1 MSAIVNLSTTE
12 ENAVKLAQFL
22 AENAPNAAA
31 KAVAEQCSALGEQSQ
46 FSEFVA
52 KLTQQPDLLF
62 ASEKD
67 SEVEGVFGWLG
78 SLLVLP
84 SADHESLVMN
94 LCAAVVQD
102 TARAPLRLKVLA
114 SLFNLLSRSPVRFK
128 VFTLL
133 LNFAD
138 KTNQVNSISSYLLN
152 IDVHVKSWNS
162 ATTTEDLRQL
172 YLLTYTSLSS
182 SEKKFS
188 TKSLLKYLATFNGAS
203 ASDLAAVKEHAAKA
217 VIDTIEA
224 PLELSRFAPGSD
236 QSSIMTYSAV
246 LHLKDDAK
254 YGSLFSLLQVFSNGN
269 VVEFKNSKVAG
280 VDLEKGLNNVRLL
293 SICGLA
299 SSARELKY
307 SDIASA
313 LEIDETAVEQWVVR
327 AVTAELLEAQI
338 DQLRRVIIVERAAP
352 RFFNDQHWQDLN
364 VKLHGWRDNVKELL
378 AVVRSA
384 KENRAVL
391 QAKRAKK
398 A

>member
-22 AENAPNAAA
+22 AENAPNVAA

-114 SLFNLLSRSPVRFK
+114 SLFNLLSHSPVRFK

-203 ASDLAAVKEHAAKA
+203 ASDLATVKEHAAKA

-246 LHLKDDAK
+246 LNLKDDAK

-269 VVEFKNSKVAG
+269 VVEFQNSKVEG
-280 VDLEKGLNNVRLL
+280 VDLE
-293 SICGLA
+293 
-299 SSARELKY
+299 
-307 SDIASA
+307 
-313 LEIDETAVEQWVVR
+313 
-327 AVTAELLEAQI
+327 
-338 DQLRRVIIVERAAP
+338 
-352 RFFNDQHWQDLN
+352 
-364 VKLHGWRDNVKELL
+364 
-378 AVVRSA
+378 
-384 KENRAVL
+384 
-391 QAKRAKK
+391 
-398 A
+398 

>member
-22 AENAPNAAA
+22 AENAPNVAA

-114 SLFNLLSRSPVRFK
+114 SLFNLLSHSPVRFK

-203 ASDLAAVKEHAAKA
+203 ASDLATVKEHAAKA

-246 LHLKDDAK
+246 LNLKDDAK

-269 VVEFKNSKVAG
+269 VVEFQNSKVEG

>member
-22 AENAPNAAA
+22 AENAPNVAA

-114 SLFNLLSRSPVRFK
+114 SLFNLLSHSPVRFK

-203 ASDLAAVKEHAAKA
+203 ASDLATVKEHAAKA

-246 LHLKDDAK
+246 LNLKDDAK

-269 VVEFKNSKVAG
+269 VVEFQNSKVEG

-364 VKLHGWRDNVKELL
+364 VKLHGWRDSVKELL

-391 QAKRAKK
+391 QEKRAKK